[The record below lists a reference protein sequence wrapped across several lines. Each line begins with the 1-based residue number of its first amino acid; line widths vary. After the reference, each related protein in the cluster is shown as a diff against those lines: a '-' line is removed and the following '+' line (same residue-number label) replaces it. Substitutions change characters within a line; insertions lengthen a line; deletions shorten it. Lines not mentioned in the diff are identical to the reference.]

1 MARVARP
8 AGTKDPGPAQ
18 GGMGTAPPPG
28 APHEVAQPL
37 TEAAVA
43 DQLARAQANERA
55 LAPLVYAP
63 GPLPAATPERRP
75 GTGRLQGR
83 PLDDDGAIE
92 FTGPP
97 SAVEALT
104 GGVSRRIRQVKRPS
118 TAAPGAESI
127 ASEQSTGM
135 QPSGIVLTDAPAPP
149 PSTVDLAR
157 GAVDPPKDAHQPAGV
172 AFGVESPSRGVP
184 RAVDD
189 PGKKITGGF
198 GDTGEAQYYPLDGS
212 EVRVLIDALMD
223 DLHARL
229 LDDLRFTM
237 AITYPRVAARVI
249 IEVQGFVDDQSFDIV
264 KVMPPHTKTPLE
276 VARAHATEIAF
287 VIVAERVEMTADG
300 QSVSP
305 PNATR
310 EELGL
315 VVPRKQAV
323 ETATG
328 RQMVDVVPTA

>member
-8 AGTKDPGPAQ
+8 AGTKDPGAPSGQ
-18 GGMGTAPPPG
+18 MGTPAPAG

-63 GPLPAATPERRP
+63 GPLPAAPAVP
-75 GTGRLQGR
+75 
-83 PLDDDGAIE
+83 
-92 FTGPP
+92 
-97 SAVEALT
+97 AVEALT
-104 GGVSRRIRQVKRPS
+104 GGLSRRIRQVKRPS
-118 TAAPGAESI
+118 TDAPGSESI
-127 ASEQSTGM
+127 AGESAGARPT
-135 QPSGIVLTDAPAPP
+135 GIVLTDADGTVAP

-157 GAVDPPKDAHQPAGV
+157 GAVDVPKDAHQPAGV
-172 AFGVESPSRGVP
+172 PFGVESPARGLP
-184 RAVDD
+184 KPTAD
-189 PGKKITGGF
+189 PGKTITGGF

-237 AITYPRVAARVI
+237 AITYPRVSARVI
-249 IEVQGFVDDQSFDIV
+249 IEVQGFVDDQSFDII
-264 KVMPPHTKTPLE
+264 KVMPPHAKTPLE
-276 VARAHATEIAF
+276 VARARATEIAF

-300 QSVSP
+300 TSVTP

>member
-8 AGTKDPGPAQ
+8 AGTKDPGAPQ

-37 TEAAVA
+37 TADTIA

-55 LAPLVYAP
+55 LAPLVFAP
-63 GPLPAATPERRP
+63 GPLPAAPAVP
-75 GTGRLQGR
+75 
-83 PLDDDGAIE
+83 
-92 FTGPP
+92 
-97 SAVEALT
+97 AVEALT
-104 GGVSRRIRQVKRPS
+104 GGLSRRIRQVKRPS
-118 TAAPGAESI
+118 TDAPGSESI
-127 ASEQSTGM
+127 AGEARG
-135 QPSGIVLTDAPAPP
+135 GIVLTDMPAAPP
-149 PSTVDLAR
+149 VQSTVDLAR
-157 GAVDPPKDAHQPAGV
+157 GAVDVPKDAAHQPAGV
-172 AFGVESPSRGVP
+172 PFGVESPSRGLP
-184 RAVDD
+184 KPTDD
-189 PGKKITGGF
+189 PGKTITGGF

-249 IEVQGFVDDQSFDIV
+249 IEVQGFVDDQSFDII
-264 KVMPPHTKTPLE
+264 KVMSPHTKTPLE

-300 QSVSP
+300 TSVTP

-328 RQMVDVVPTA
+328 RQMVDIVVPTGY